1 MTTVRI
7 GDHQLE
13 LLAGRGVF
21 RRSIRTLYVADLHIG
36 KASAFARGGVP
47 ISGGVLEATTVDV
60 LDRLSALVVQTGAE
74 RLVVLGDLLHAA
86 GGRDPRTLELLAR
99 WRGTHGRLEVLLVR
113 GNHDQAA
120 GDPPASAGICCV
132 DEPFDDR
139 GLTLRHH
146 PSAQAVAEPGG
157 GATLAGHVHPAV
169 RVRGAGDS
177 ARVAC
182 FWLSNGQ
189 LVLPAFGSFTGT
201 GEVRAGAGDRV
212 FVPVEGVV
220 VEVPLVVSS
229 GVRSGRFVR

>member
-7 GDHQLE
+7 GDHELG
-13 LLAGRGVF
+13 LLAGRGVV
-21 RRSIRTLYVADLHIG
+21 RWSDRTLYVADLHIG

-47 ISGGVLEATTVDV
+47 ISGSVLEATTADA
-60 LDRLSALVVQTGAE
+60 LKRLTAMIVQAETE

-86 GGRDPRTLELLAR
+86 GGRDPRTLDLLER
-99 WRGTHGRLEVLLVR
+99 WRWEHRGVDVVLVR

-120 GDPPASAGICCV
+120 GDPPSSAGIRCV

-146 PSAQAVAEPGG
+146 PLAAGTG
-157 GATLAGHVHPAV
+157 TATLAGHVHPAV
-169 RVRGAGDS
+169 RLRSPGDS

-182 FWLSNGQ
+182 FWLSKGQ
-189 LVLPAFGSFTGT
+189 LVLPAFGGFTGM

-212 FVPVEGVV
+212 FVPAEGVV
-220 VEVPLVVSS
+220 VEVPVVVSTVARV
-229 GVRSGRFVR
+229 GRSAR